1 MNIGLIALS
10 GVRVRTKE
18 LAELGVTLPGFVRR
32 GKVIASLPS
41 LGLLTVAALTPPGH
55 EVTYLEVAELKAS
68 EGVKDVRASSPRPSP
83 PAEVRHPTEER
94 EMGAEGISV
103 RDLPQFE
110 LVGISSLSAQIDEAY
125 AIADAYRAR
134 GTPVVM
140 GGVHVSSLPDEALQH
155 CDAVVIG
162 GAEGVWPQVVKDA
175 ASGKLKAKYYGATD
189 EVYAPAS
196 YVQPRFELL
205 AGRPYNRITV
215 QTSRGCP
222 RACEFCAASLLI
234 AKKFNQ
240 KPVSLVMKEI
250 RSARQWI
257 DQPFFEFADDNTFL
271 NKQWG
276 KELLRE
282 LIPEEIR
289 WFTETDASVAD
300 DIELCDLLAE
310 SGCRQVLIGFESPVA
325 DDLNGLD
332 PVNWKRQRAPE
343 LRRVI
348 DTLQSRGVSVNGCF
362 ILGLDSHT
370 PEVFPQVLDF
380 VKSSGLAE
388 VQYTV
393 LTPFPGSPLTA
404 RLKREGR
411 LLQENYWDRCT
422 LFDVNYQPKQ
432 MSVAELEAGM
442 RWLFQETYGE
452 EATAQRKKGFI
463 RQVKEVKLKV

>member
-18 LAELGVTLPGFVRR
+18 LVELGVTLPGFVRR
-32 GKVIASLPS
+32 GQVIASLPS

-68 EGVKDVRASSPRPSP
+68 TV
-83 PAEVRHPTEER
+83 
-94 EMGAEGISV
+94 
-103 RDLPQFE
+103 LPEFD

-125 AIADAYRAR
+125 AIAAAYRSR
-134 GTPVVM
+134 GTKVVM
-140 GGVHVSSLPDEALQH
+140 GGLHVSSLPEEALQH

-162 GAEGVWPQVVKDA
+162 GAEGVWPQVVRDA
-175 ASGKLKAKYYGATD
+175 VEGKLRAKYLGATD
-189 EVYAPAS
+189 DVFSPAK

-205 AGRPYNRITV
+205 AGRPYNRVTV

-222 RACEFCAASLLI
+222 RACEFCAASLMI
-234 AKKFNQ
+234 TKRFNQ
-240 KPVSLVMKEI
+240 KPVALVMEEI
-250 RSARQWI
+250 RAARQWI
-257 DQPFFEFADDNTFL
+257 DQPFFELADDNTFL

-276 KELLRE
+276 KEFLRE

-310 SGCRQVLIGFESPVA
+310 SGCRQVLIGFESPQGG
-325 DDLNGLD
+325 DLVGLD
-332 PVNWKRQRAPE
+332 PVDWKRQRAPE

-370 PEVFPQVLDF
+370 PEIFPQVLEF

-388 VQYTV
+388 VQFTV
-393 LTPFPGSPLTA
+393 LTPFPGSPLSA
-404 RLKREGR
+404 RLRREGR
-411 LLQENYWDRCT
+411 LLQEAYWDRCT
-422 LFDVNYQPKQ
+422 LFDVNYRPAK
-432 MSVAELEAGM
+432 MRVAELEAGM
-442 RWLFQETYGE
+442 RWLFQETYN
-452 EATAQRKKGFI
+452 EAETARRKKGFVGQY
-463 RQVKEVKLKV
+463 REGKLKVNVT